1 LISSGSLTTSSPTE
15 IAIDS
20 FSASS
25 YRSAKYQVQVESG
38 SNYQTTEI
46 SVLHNDTTTF
56 MTEYGTLQTGDSLAS
71 FTTDLTDGSVRLL
84 ATSLTAGEI
93 KYKVLRNA
101 IRV

>member
-1 LISSGSLTTSSPTE
+1 
-15 IAIDS
+15 
-20 FSASS
+20 
-25 YRSAKYQVQVESG
+25 VESG

-71 FTTDLTDGSVRLL
+71 FTTDLTGGSVRLL
-84 ATSLTAGEI
+84 ATSLTAGEV